1 MLTADCFWRTC
12 RCERERT
19 LSTSP
24 WSSLPLS
31 TGSFSGRDVA
41 RGLTDDGDMNAQS
54 LTVIRSSTNGRPSVG
69 DLSSGNIIRIQR
81 GRYVMIHRSG
91 PPMTYWEIWALVARA
106 RLLVVSDSSSCSPVF
121 VGASSFVARSIPLWE
136 ANPDIVIWCAS
147 RHGRRSMPAVTMQT
161 VTIPATY
168 VCSTVKKPCERSVEI
183 VERLRCES
191 VVEAAVRMACYSERL
206 SGFVAIC
213 MALHHES
220 QFVVLSQEE
229 SRRRAERVRSKMFEC
244 LDLYRQQK
252 ECVPYRRAQRL
263 IAAADPGC
271 DNPAEAALLWVL
283 KSVSAFEV
291 VTQFEIV
298 VNGRRYFADI
308 AIPGLMIVFEFDGIG
323 KLGKDDAEFARA
335 KRDWI
340 QRENDLRSAGWRIHR
355 VSWRDYEDFAALRAW
370 AIKLLR
376 PHQVAIP
383 EHAEALW
390 ALPTAACDG
399 PSRRFHVHAR

>member
-1 MLTADCFWRTC
+1 MLTTDCACSARRCLRKWR
-12 RCERERT
+12 
-19 LSTSP
+19 LSTYLRSD
-24 WSSLPLS
+24 WSLS
-31 TGSFSGRDVA
+31 TGLLLGRDKVCRRA
-41 RGLTDDGDMNAQS
+41 NDRHMNAQS
-54 LTVIRSSTNGRPSVG
+54 LTVIRSSTDGRPSVG
-69 DLSSGNIIRIQR
+69 DLSSGNVIRIQR
-81 GRYVMIHRSG
+81 GRYVTIHRSG

-106 RLLVVSDSSSCSPVF
+106 RLHVVSDSSSCSPVF

-136 ANPDIVIWCAS
+136 ANPDVVIWCAS

-168 VCSTVKKPCERSVEI
+168 VCSTVKKPCELSVEI

-220 QFVVLSQEE
+220 RFVVLSQEE
-229 SRRRAERVRSKMFEC
+229 SRRRAERVRSKMLEC

-252 ECVPYRRAQRL
+252 ECVLYRRAQRL

-308 AIPGLMIVFEFDGIG
+308 AIPGLMIIFEFDGIG
-323 KLGKDDAEFARA
+323 KLGKDNAEFARA

-370 AIKLLR
+370 AIQLLQ

-390 ALPTAACDG
+390 ALPTEACDG

>member
-1 MLTADCFWRTC
+1 
-12 RCERERT
+12 
-19 LSTSP
+19 
-24 WSSLPLS
+24 
-31 TGSFSGRDVA
+31 
-41 RGLTDDGDMNAQS
+41 
-54 LTVIRSSTNGRPSVG
+54 
-69 DLSSGNIIRIQR
+69 
-81 GRYVMIHRSG
+81 
-91 PPMTYWEIWALVARA
+91 
-106 RLLVVSDSSSCSPVF
+106 
-121 VGASSFVARSIPLWE
+121 
-136 ANPDIVIWCAS
+136 
-147 RHGRRSMPAVTMQT
+147 MPAVTMQT

-168 VCSTVKKPCERSVEI
+168 VCSTVKKPCERSIEI
-183 VERLRCES
+183 VDRLRCES
-191 VVEAAVRMACYSERL
+191 VVEATVRMACYSERL

-220 QFVVLSQEE
+220 RFLLLSQEE
-229 SRRRAERVRSKMFEC
+229 SRQRAERVRSKMLEC

-252 ECVPYRRAQRL
+252 ECVPYKRAQRL

-308 AIPGLMIVFEFDGIG
+308 AIPGLMIIFEFDGIG
-323 KLGKDDAEFARA
+323 KLGKDDVEFARA

-390 ALPTAACDG
+390 ALPTEACDG
-399 PSRRFHVHAR
+399 PSRRFHARSW

>member
-1 MLTADCFWRTC
+1 M
-12 RCERERT
+12 
-19 LSTSP
+19 
-24 WSSLPLS
+24 PLS

-41 RGLTDDGDMNAQS
+41 PGLADDGDMSVQS

-69 DLSSGNIIRIQR
+69 DLSSGNVIRIQR
-81 GRYVMIHRSG
+81 GRYVRIHRSG
-91 PPMTYWEIWALVARA
+91 PPMTYWEIWALVART

-136 ANPDIVIWCAS
+136 ANPDVVIWCGS

-161 VTIPATY
+161 VTIPATF
-168 VCSTVKKPCERSVEI
+168 VCSTVKKPCELSVEI
-183 VERLRCES
+183 VDRLRCES

-220 QFVVLSQEE
+220 RFVVLSQEE
-229 SRRRAERVRSKMFEC
+229 SRQRAQRVRSKMLEC

-252 ECVPYRRAQRL
+252 ECVPYRRAQRV

-283 KSVSAFEV
+283 KSVSAYEV

-298 VNGRRYFADI
+298 INGRRYFADI
-308 AIPGLMIVFEFDGIG
+308 AIPGLMIIFEFDGIG
-323 KLGKDDAEFARA
+323 KLGKDNAEFARA

-340 QRENDLRSAGWRIHR
+340 QRENDLRSAGWTIYR
-355 VSWRDYEDFAALRAW
+355 VSWRDYEDFDALRAW
-370 AIKLLR
+370 AIQLLR

-383 EHAEALW
+383 ENAEALW
-390 ALPTAACDG
+390 ALPTEACDG

>member
-1 MLTADCFWRTC
+1 MSVH
-12 RCERERT
+12 RCMRERR
-19 LSTSP
+19 LSTYLRSD
-24 WSSLPLS
+24 WALS
-31 TGSFSGRDVA
+31 TALLSGHDNACRHA
-41 RGLTDDGDMNAQS
+41 DDGHMNAQS
-54 LTVIRSSTNGRPSVG
+54 LTVIRSSTDGRPSVR
-69 DLSSGNIIRIQR
+69 DLSSGNVLRIQR
-81 GRYVMIHRSG
+81 GRYVTIHQSG
-91 PPMTYWEIWALVARA
+91 SPMTYWEIWALVARA

-136 ANPDIVIWCAS
+136 ANPDVVIWCAS

-161 VTIPATY
+161 VTIPATF
-168 VCSTVKKPCERSVEI
+168 VCSTVKKPCERSIEI
-183 VERLRCES
+183 VDRLRCES
-191 VVEAAVRMACYSERL
+191 VVEATVRMACYSERL

-220 QFVVLSQEE
+220 RFLLLSQGE
-229 SRRRAERVRSKMFEC
+229 SRQRAERVRGKMLEC

-252 ECVPYRRAQRL
+252 ECVPYKRAQCL

-283 KSVSAFEV
+283 KSVSAFQV

-308 AIPGLMIVFEFDGIG
+308 AIPGLMIIFEFDGIG

-355 VSWRDYEDFAALRAW
+355 VSWKDYEDFSRLRAW
-370 AIKLLR
+370 AIQLLR

-390 ALPTAACDG
+390 TLPTEACDG
-399 PSRRFHVHAR
+399 PSRRFHVYAR

>member
-1 MLTADCFWRTC
+1 MLTADCVWRTC

-191 VVEAAVRMACYSERL
+191 VVEAAVRMACYSECL

-390 ALPTAACDG
+390 ALPTEACDG
-399 PSRRFHVHAR
+399 PSRRFHVHAW

>member
-1 MLTADCFWRTC
+1 M
-12 RCERERT
+12 
-19 LSTSP
+19 
-24 WSSLPLS
+24 PLS

-41 RGLTDDGDMNAQS
+41 PGLADDGDMSAQS

-69 DLSSGNIIRIQR
+69 DLSSGNVIRIQR
-81 GRYVMIHRSG
+81 GRYVRIHRSG

-106 RLLVVSDSSSCSPVF
+106 RLLVVSDSSSCSPIF

-136 ANPDIVIWCAS
+136 ANPDVVIWCGS

-161 VTIPATY
+161 VTIPSTF

-183 VERLRCES
+183 VDRLRCES
-191 VVEAAVRMACYSERL
+191 VIEAAVRMACYSERL

-220 QFVVLSQEE
+220 RFVVLSQEE
-229 SRRRAERVRSKMFEC
+229 SRQRAQRVRSKMLEC

-298 VNGRRYFADI
+298 INGRRYFADI
-308 AIPGLMIVFEFDGIG
+308 AIPGLMIIFEFDGIG

-340 QRENDLRSAGWRIHR
+340 QRENDLRSAGWTIYRI
-355 VSWRDYEDFAALRAW
+355 SWRDYEDFAALRAW
-370 AIKLLR
+370 AIQLLR

-383 EHAEALW
+383 ECAEALW